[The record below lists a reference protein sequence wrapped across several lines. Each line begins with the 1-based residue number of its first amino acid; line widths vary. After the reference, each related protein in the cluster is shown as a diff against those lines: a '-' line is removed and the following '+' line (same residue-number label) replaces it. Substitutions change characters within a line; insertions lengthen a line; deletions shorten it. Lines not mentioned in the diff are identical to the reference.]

1 MPSLIAISPAERGK
15 LLGAFLKR
23 FGTLTW
29 GAITIVVVTG
39 IVSTSQLIGFSSLF
53 SFSTRY
59 ANILLAKIALVVVMI
74 INGGYIGFIL
84 GPKIASFAPPPSVL
98 EKKVDQPRGPPPE
111 LLSLQKRMKTLSW
124 LQVVLA
130 LVVLFLMGLLVG

>member
-98 EKKVDQPRGPPPE
+98 EKKVDQPRG
-111 LLSLQKRMKTLSW
+111 LSLQKRMKTLSW